1 MLLFCMTSCF
11 KEYCFDFSITLSEL
25 LTIVGAIV
33 AFLVALN
40 QYMKAQKWK
49 RTEFVLSYYNEVLNS
64 FNVKRGMKML
74 DWNSIDVPLL
84 DGEIEGKSS
93 FWFTD
98 DLLQSALI
106 SHHDVNPEV
115 GFSDE
120 EVVIRFVM
128 DDFFEKLGS
137 FYPFIK
143 TGLVK
148 TNDVSGDII
157 YWVKIIGDK
166 SNNSKNEA
174 TRKRIWNYLNTY
186 NYDNVINLCKLFGYD
201 LKFD

>member
-1 MLLFCMTSCF
+1 MTSCF